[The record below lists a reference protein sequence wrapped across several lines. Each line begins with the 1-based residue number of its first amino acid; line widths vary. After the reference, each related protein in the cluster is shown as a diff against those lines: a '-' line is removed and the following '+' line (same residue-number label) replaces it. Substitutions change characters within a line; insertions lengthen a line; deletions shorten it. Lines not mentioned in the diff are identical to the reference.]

1 MKYRRTHEK
10 IGLVLFGVYL
20 VLLVYVMFLSE
31 DFGRTGHK
39 GYYYNLVLFREI
51 RRFYEYRETLGM
63 RAFLLNTAGN
73 VVCFL
78 PFGFF
83 LPVVTRFG
91 EKWYRTVLA
100 SFLMSLLIET
110 LQLTLRIGSFD
121 VDDMFLNT
129 LGGTLGYIAARILGA
144 LVRHRRRERNRRQK
158 NEKNQGQ

>member
-10 IGLVLFGVYL
+10 IGLALFGCYL

-31 DFGRTGHK
+31 DFGRTGHT
-39 GYYYNLVLFREI
+39 GYSYNLVFFREI
-51 RRFYEYRETLGM
+51 RRFYEYRKTLGM
-63 RAFLLNTAGN
+63 KAFLLNTAGN

-91 EKWYRTVLA
+91 ERWYRTVFA

-110 LQLTLRIGSFD
+110 LQLVFRIGSFD
-121 VDDMFLNT
+121 VDDILMNLLGTILSAALFFL
-129 LGGTLGYIAARILGA
+129 LRA
-144 LVRHRRRERNRRQK
+144 LFCRKKRA
-158 NEKNQGQ
+158 

>member
-10 IGLVLFGVYL
+10 IGLALFGCYL

-31 DFGRTGHK
+31 DFGRTGHT
-39 GYYYNLVLFREI
+39 GYSYNLVFFREI
-51 RRFYEYRETLGM
+51 RRFYEYRKTLGM
-63 RAFLLNTAGN
+63 KAFLLNTAGN

-91 EKWYRTVLA
+91 ERWYRTVFA

-110 LQLTLRIGSFD
+110 LQLVFRIGSFD

-129 LGGTLGYIAARILGA
+129 LGGALGFIAARILGE
-144 LVRHRRRERNRRQK
+144 LVHRRRRRRIRRQE
-158 NEKNQGQ
+158 NEENKG